1 MSASIGQ
8 SIEAVCKEKGID
20 RDVVIEA
27 VKEAVRAAA
36 RKQFK
41 SGEEIQVEWSPE
53 TGLEIFASKVVV
65 ETVEN
70 EGRELSLGEAREL
83 AGDEVEIGDEL
94 QLPLPVE
101 DMGRIAAQT
110 AKQILF
116 QKVRD
121 AERANIYEQYIDKV
135 GDLVNGYVK
144 RFERGDI
151 IVDLGTVEALLP
163 RNQQSRGETWNQGER
178 IRVVIDDVSK
188 ESKGPQVIVSRT
200 SPEILKRLFEMEVPE
215 IYDGTVVIKSA
226 VREPGERAKIAV
238 ASTERD
244 VDPVGACVGMKG
256 SRVQAIIRELRG
268 EKIDIIEWSDEPSV
282 FAANALSPAKV
293 NQVRITDI
301 EHRQMEVIVNEDQL
315 SLAIGKRGQNV
326 RLATKLVG
334 WNIDIR
340 SEEELKREVAAQM
353 GAMIA
358 SGESVPLERLEGMN
372 PAMVSTLADHGIDD
386 IESLANATVDDIA
399 DFLDVSIDQAEA
411 LIGAAQTVVE
421 SARVAA
427 ESEGAEGEEAQ
438 SEETGEAGA
447 ASEQTPAS
455 AEAGVTESSVD
466 AVAAAGGAG
475 TGGEEPPGVEGERPA
490 AGPEGETGF
499 ESEEGRTVEQHA
511 ASFEADPN
519 ADAGE
524 VEPSEAMIA
533 EGYDEAVE
541 TQPPFMAEDLSPD
554 NLLAKDAAEPV
565 AATEVEQM
573 SADELLLQGAGRDLR
588 PDTITPAPDIF
599 SAEAAVIQN
608 HGAYT
613 EEERPSTLD
622 AETSGVAGATVRE
635 GEEADE
641 ESLVAPAALDE
652 TEEGETE
659 VASPVA
665 DLGGE
670 ASAPEV
676 QVSSAPTPAGRGE
689 PTPVENVAE
698 DEAEDA
704 SGNVE

>member
-8 SIEAVCKEKGID
+8 SIDAVCKEKGID
-20 RDVVIEA
+20 REVVIEA
-27 VKEAVRAAA
+27 V
-36 RKQFK
+36 
-41 SGEEIQVEWSPE
+41 
-53 TGLEIFASKVVV
+53 
-65 ETVEN
+65 EN
-70 EGRELSLGEAREL
+70 PGRELSLEEAKEL
-83 AGDEVEIGDEL
+83 AGDEVEVGDEL

-151 IVDLGTVEALLP
+151 IVDLGTVESALP
-163 RNQQSRGETWNQGER
+163 RNQQSRGEQWNQGER

-188 ESKGPQVIVSRT
+188 ESKGPQVVTSRT
-200 SPEILKRLFEMEVPE
+200 SPELLKRLFEMEVPE

-301 EHRQMEVIVNEDQL
+301 ENRQMEVIVNEDQL

-358 SGESVPLERLEGMN
+358 SGEAVPLERLAGMN
-372 PAMVSTLADHGIDD
+372 PAMVSTLADHGVED

-399 DFLDVSIDQAEA
+399 EFLDVSIDQAEA
-411 LIGAAQTVVE
+411 LIGAAQAVVE
-421 SARVAA
+421 SARAA
-427 ESEGAEGEEAQ
+427 GETEGDEASAEGE
-438 SEETGEAGA
+438 A
-447 ASEQTPAS
+447 AS
-455 AEAGVTESSVD
+455 
-466 AVAAAGGAG
+466 G
-475 TGGEEPPGVEGERPA
+475 TEGE
-490 AGPEGETGF
+490 
-499 ESEEGRTVEQHA
+499 
-511 ASFEADPN
+511 
-519 ADAGE
+519 
-524 VEPSEAMIA
+524 MA
-533 EGYDEAVE
+533 EG
-541 TQPPFMAEDLSPD
+541 L
-554 NLLAKDAAEPV
+554 
-565 AATEVEQM
+565 
-573 SADELLLQGAGRDLR
+573 
-588 PDTITPAPDIF
+588 
-599 SAEAAVIQN
+599 
-608 HGAYT
+608 
-613 EEERPSTLD
+613 
-622 AETSGVAGATVRE
+622 
-635 GEEADE
+635 
-641 ESLVAPAALDE
+641 
-652 TEEGETE
+652 
-659 VASPVA
+659 
-665 DLGGE
+665 
-670 ASAPEV
+670 
-676 QVSSAPTPAGRGE
+676 
-689 PTPVENVAE
+689 
-698 DEAEDA
+698 
-704 SGNVE
+704 